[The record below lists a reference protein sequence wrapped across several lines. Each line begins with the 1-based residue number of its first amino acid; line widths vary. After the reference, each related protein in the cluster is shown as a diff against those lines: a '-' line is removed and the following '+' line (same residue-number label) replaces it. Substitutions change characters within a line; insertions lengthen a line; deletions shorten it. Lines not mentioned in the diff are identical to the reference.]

1 MAKYNCAETFGSL
14 VFNDAAMKKY
24 LPEDTYNA
32 LRSSVSEG
40 RDMDLHTANTVAEGM
55 KEWALEQGATHF
67 THWFQP
73 LTGATAEKHSA
84 FLSPDANG
92 RAIMEFSGKELIKGE
107 PDASSF
113 PSGGLRATFEARGYT
128 AWDTTSYAFIK
139 EGTLCI
145 PTAFCSYSGD
155 ALDKKTPLLKSMEA
169 LNEQALRILRLFGV
183 TDVKKVFPSVGLEQE
198 YFLVD
203 KDLFLRRPDLKICG
217 RTLIG
222 AAPSKGQELDDHYF
236 GAIRPRVLKFM
247 KKLDEHLWKL
257 GIPAKM
263 EHNEAAPAQHELVSV
278 HATANISV
286 DQNQLMM
293 EEMKN
298 IADSMNLACLL
309 HEKPF
314 AGVNGS
320 GKHNNWSLQTD
331 TGVNLLEPGDSPAEN
346 AQFLLFLTAVIRAT
360 DKYQRLLRLS
370 AASASN
376 DCRLGGEE
384 APPSIISIF
393 LGSEL
398 TSVMDLIAKG
408 VRAKAAEKQAMDLSV
423 HAIPSFPKDS
433 TDRNR
438 TSPMAFTG
446 NKFEFRMPGSSF
458 NAAGPNIVLNAAVA
472 EVLSDFADTLEAA
485 GCGSEK
491 EFETEVLKLV
501 GRSYTKHRK
510 IIFNGNNY
518 DEKWVQEAE
527 GRGLANLRTTYE
539 AAQVITEPKFVKMM
553 ARFGVLGETELECRR
568 DVILDGYCKTITIEA
583 RTLLDMVLKHVV
595 PDSEK
600 YLKTLMETQI
610 AFENLGFPESAS
622 SGRMDTINMT
632 NGRIENLR
640 VSAAA
645 LSESL
650 GLAAG
655 MAADRSRHAEFCGTV
670 LRSRMAAIRVDC
682 DWLETN
688 CPADIWSLPTYQDL
702 LFSV

>member
-1 MAKYNCAETFGSL
+1 MAKNNCAETFGSL

-24 LPEDTYNA
+24 LPEDAYNA

-203 KDLFLRRPDLKICG
+203 KELFLRRPDLKICG

-485 GCGSEK
+485 GCRSEK

-553 ARFGVLGETELECRR
+553 SRFGVLGETELECRR

-600 YLKTLMETQI
+600 YLKTLMEAQI

-650 GLAAG
+650 GLAVA
-655 MAADRSRHAEFCGTV
+655 MSSDRSRHAEFCGTV

>member
-1 MAKYNCAETFGSL
+1 MAKNNCAETFGSL

-24 LPEDTYNA
+24 LPEDAYNA

-203 KDLFLRRPDLKICG
+203 KELFLRRPDLKICG

-485 GCGSEK
+485 GCRSEK

-501 GRSYTKHRK
+501 GRSYTRHRK

-539 AAQVITEPKFVKMM
+539 AAQVITDPKFVKVMS
-553 ARFGVLGETELECRR
+553 RFGVLGETELECRR

-600 YLKTLMETQI
+600 YLKTLMEAQI

-650 GLAAG
+650 GLAVA
-655 MAADRSRHAEFCGTV
+655 MSSDRSRHAEFCGTV

>member
-1 MAKYNCAETFGSL
+1 MANCAESFGSL
-14 VFNDAAMKKY
+14 VFNDGAMKKY

-32 LRSSVSEG
+32 LRSCISEG
-40 RDMDLHTANTVAEGM
+40 KDMDLHTANIVAEGM
-55 KEWALEQGATHF
+55 KNWALENGASHF

-84 FLSPDANG
+84 FLSPDSNG
-92 RAIMEFSGKELIKGE
+92 CAIMEFSGKELIKGE

-183 TDVKKVFPSVGLEQE
+183 RDVKKVFPSVGLEQE

-222 AAPSKGQELDDHYF
+222 AAPPKGQELDDHYF

-247 KKLDEHLWKL
+247 KKLDEHLWML

-293 EEMKN
+293 EEMKKV
-298 IADSMNLACLL
+298 ADSMNLACLL

-331 TGVNLLEPGDSPAEN
+331 SGVNLLEPGDSPAEN
-346 AQFLLFLTAVIRAT
+346 AQFLLFLTAVLRAV
-360 DKYQRLLRLS
+360 DKYQALLRLS

-384 APPSIISIF
+384 APPSIISVF

-398 TSVMDLIAKG
+398 TSVMDSIAKG
-408 VRAKAAEKQAMDLSV
+408 VRTKAAEKQAIDLSV

-446 NKFEFRMPGSSF
+446 NKFEFRMLGSSF

-472 EVLSDFADTLEAA
+472 EVLSDFADKLEAA
-485 GCGSEK
+485 PCTSEK
-491 EFETEVLKLV
+491 DFETEVLKLV
-501 GRSYTKHRK
+501 GKSYTKHRK
-510 IIFNGNNY
+510 IVFNGNNY
-518 DEKWVQEAE
+518 DEKWIQEAE
-527 GRGLANLRTTYE
+527 GRGLANYRTTFE
-539 AAQVITEPKFVKMM
+539 AAKVITDPKTVKMM
-553 ARFGVLGETELECRR
+553 GRFGVLGETELECRR
-568 DVILDGYCKTITIEA
+568 DVILDGFCKTISIEA
-583 RTLLDMVLKHVV
+583 RTLLGMVLSHVI

-600 YLKTLMETQI
+600 YLGMLVGNQN
-610 AFENLGFPESAS
+610 ALENLGLLKS
-622 SGRMDTINMT
+622 
-632 NGRIENLR
+632 
-640 VSAAA
+640 VSAARYE
-645 LSESL
+645 LIEKLNGTIESL
-650 GLAAG
+650 RAEAGKLMESLTEASGLT
-655 MAADRSRHAEFCGTV
+655 DRDMKAEFCGTV
-670 LRSRMAAIRVDC
+670 LRNRMAAIRQSC
-682 DWLETN
+682 DWLEMN